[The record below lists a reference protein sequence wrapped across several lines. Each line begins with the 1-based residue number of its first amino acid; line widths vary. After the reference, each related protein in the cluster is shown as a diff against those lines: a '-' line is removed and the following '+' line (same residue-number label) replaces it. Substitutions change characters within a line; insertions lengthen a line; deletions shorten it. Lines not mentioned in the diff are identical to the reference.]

1 MEYRSTIDQRY
12 SSDVSNRERD
22 IPSFIEPQP
31 PLILNPFMRPRP
43 QKGTNLLE
51 LFEEDDS
58 VEEEIPELVQVYL
71 RLKPS
76 NVPSS
81 LYEVRSDQCL
91 ITSVDT
97 ATAGHGRRTQHNVC
111 KMYSFSHI
119 FGPDANQEEIFEHV
133 VKGNLRKL
141 PDGHS
146 FTLLTYGASGSG
158 KTYTLMGTV
167 KAPGLVPRS
176 LEYVFKVVEA
186 AQMPLYR
193 PGESRANKLTLAEQG
208 YELQWV
214 RNLRHLSAPLRE
226 KYRRMSTRLVSDMSR
241 STVDL
246 SKRTKHY
253 VWVSFVEIYNEA
265 IYDLLVTTDRTAA
278 SKLRIREDPS
288 GNVYVKA
295 TTQAFVRTGQEA
307 YDVMV
312 AGKHNLQVHA
322 TGVHAQSS
330 RSHCIFTITML
341 TETESGVRS
350 SHVRLCDLAGSE
362 RARRTRNTGARM
374 QESRAINSSLHVL
387 ERCLHTLRRKQTT
400 KQDLVPY
407 RESKLTRLLG
417 TGLSGTR
424 GEAVSMVVTLNPA
437 PEYAHETRHVL
448 QLAAVARDIQVNNTI
463 AESISTL
470 ENSCST
476 IQDTT
481 IASSAEV
488 TRLRAENERL
498 HYELVQAES
507 LNRKLME
514 DMAEQQQEN
523 AVTVKELVEEA
534 RDITQQYYKSQLR
547 SLEERHEAEMAELR
561 EEYEARLNQSAKPV
575 VAEEGTPSRA
585 LQNKV
590 MQLMKQIAI
599 LEEELNAE
607 RLARARMVEEML
619 HLRTCIEER
628 DEKASDDQDD
638 AIQLTDSEDDSDQE
652 DDLCNESLE
661 PTFKKEDIN
670 RSRLIRQSTLN
681 NTRNTTF
688 DNLDRTH
695 DTLKDESV
703 ADATYDVS
711 KKDTTITEADE
722 YDASNDTY
730 NQSIDCPAT
739 VKKAG
744 VIKAEENDNL
754 KVEKH
759 SARDTYFVRNS
770 SVSLNEKED
779 SVHDSGHIADIS
791 VSLRDDDD
799 LKDFSIIGD
808 VVKPSKSIVTQI
820 DRIKKFAISTAST
833 NSSLAQF
840 EMLEMEMN
848 DKSVFKYSDDGTAK
862 KSISMSRGKKV
873 KKPYFDDEQPTPNQI
888 SKVKDLMKKQDVLR
902 SPSIVQ
908 DEIPE
913 NYKPTTINKIMRESF
928 TVTTELPPLYKNKI
942 LKKMHDSIDPFEGA
956 DSPCPIKD
964 VLKNVEDAR
973 KSIAE
978 ISLDSKEKVSKAE
991 TVKDLVEIKIKTEI
1005 MENDDQNEIES
1016 EINEDAVETKLGN
1029 ESKINDAA
1037 ANKEDKNTIEKDSDT
1052 QSTAGEIKFTENTTD
1067 MDVKHD
1073 LLTEVKQ
1080 EVTDTEN
1087 VEKETENEPTSEELP
1102 NEINS
1107 LNDITSSNQTIAAD
1121 NNTIDD
1127 FENIYKD
1134 ITMPRATEFNLL
1146 ISDKSLDT
1154 TNVNQTNKTEEIS
1167 EKANENKEV
1176 RTEKNDNNKG
1186 TVEDDLNDNNNQ
1198 AIENQETNTENVEKE
1213 TDNEPKSEE
1222 LPHEITS
1229 LNNITTTN
1237 QTIAEDNNTTD
1248 AFENI
1253 YKDITVP
1260 RATEFD
1266 LLISDKS
1273 LDTTNVNQTNKI
1285 EEISEKAIENKK
1297 VTAEKNDNNKGSV
1310 EDDVN
1315 DNNNQEIDKE
1325 NKETNVDVNDNNNH
1339 EIKQE
1344 NPNEPETKIKYN
1356 LRHKTQNTSKTDND
1370 ETTEKAAPRTAKKSL
1385 RLRRKNKVDET
1396 AEDEIKLKDIVNL
1409 QKEFSDVTM
1418 DVPAPV
1424 KVVEEMPSPEKS
1436 ESEDLPP
1443 LMGIQS
1449 CPSKSVTRSRRKL
1462 FTPRAEPLDES
1473 PPAGDSTERVRVP
1486 RPSYHRPRTRR
1497 RLN

>member
-1 MEYRSTIDQRY
+1 MEYSSTIDRP
-12 SSDVSNRERD
+12 SD
-22 IPSFIEPQP
+22 
-31 PLILNPFMRPRP
+31 
-43 QKGTNLLE
+43 KGTNLLE

-58 VEEEIPELVQVYL
+58 LEEEVPELVQVYL

-81 LYEVRSDQCL
+81 LYEVRSDKCL

-119 FGPDANQEEIFEHV
+119 FGPDANQNEIFEHV

-141 PDGHS
+141 PDGQS

-193 PGESRANKLTLAEQG
+193 PGESRANKLSLAEQE

-214 RNLRHLSAPLRE
+214 RNLRQLSAPLRE
-226 KYRRMSTRLVSDMSR
+226 KYRRMSSRLASDMSR

-288 GNVYVKA
+288 GNVYVKGA
-295 TTQAFVRTGQEA
+295 TQAFVRTGQEA

-341 TETESGVRS
+341 TETESGVVL

-387 ERCLHTLRRKQTT
+387 ERCLHKLRKKQTT

-448 QLAAVARDIQVNNTI
+448 QLAAVARDIQVNHTI

-470 ENSCST
+470 ENTCSS
-476 IQDTT
+476 IQETT

-488 TRLRAENERL
+488 IRLRAENERL

-507 LNRKLME
+507 SNRKLNE
-514 DMAEQQQEN
+514 DIQSN
-523 AVTVKELVEEA
+523 SVAVEELVAEA
-534 RDITQQYYKSQLR
+534 RDIIEQYYKSQIR

-561 EEYEARLNQSAKPV
+561 EEYEGRLNEPAKPV
-575 VAEEGTPSRA
+575 VVENGTPSRA
-585 LQNKV
+585 LKNKV
-590 MQLMKQIAI
+590 MQLMNKIAI

-607 RLARARMVEEML
+607 RLTRARMEEEML

-628 DEKASDDQDD
+628 DEKCSDDQDD
-638 AIQLTDSEDDSDQE
+638 AIQLTDSEDDSDEE
-652 DDLCNESLE
+652 DDLCNDSLE

-670 RSRLIRQSTLN
+670 RSRLLRQSILN

-688 DNLDRTH
+688 DLDRPH

-703 ADATYDVS
+703 ADPTYDVS
-711 KKDTTITEADE
+711 KKEESDSVRNTTITEDDE
-722 YDASNDTY
+722 TYDASNDTY
-730 NQSIDCPAT
+730 NQSMDCPAT
-739 VKKAG
+739 VKKAE
-744 VIKAEENDNL
+744 VKKAEDTKDNS

-759 SARDTYFVRNS
+759 SARYTYFVRNS
-770 SVSLNEKED
+770 SVSLNEKQD
-779 SVHDSGHIADIS
+779 SVDSGHIADIS

-799 LKDFSIIGD
+799 LKDVNINGD
-808 VVKPSKSIVTQI
+808 VAKPSKTIETQI
-820 DRIKKFAISTAST
+820 DKIKKFAISTASN
-833 NSSLAQF
+833 NSSLTQF
-840 EMLEMEMN
+840 ELLEMQMN
-848 DKSVFKYSDDGTAK
+848 DKSAFKYFDDGTAK
-862 KSISMSRGKKV
+862 KSISMSPEKKV
-873 KKPYFDDEQPTPNQI
+873 KKPYFDDEPLTPNQI
-888 SKVKDLMKKQDVLR
+888 SKVKDLIKKQDVLR

-913 NYKPTTINKIMRESF
+913 NYKPSTINKIMRESI

-942 LKKMHDSIDPFEGA
+942 LKKMHDSIDPFEDV

-964 VLKNVEDAR
+964 VLNNVEEVR
-973 KSIAE
+973 KSIEA
-978 ISLDSKEKVSKAE
+978 ISLHNKEKVSKSE
-991 TVKDLVEIKIKTEI
+991 TVKDLVEIEIKSEI
-1005 MENDDQNEIES
+1005 MEKDDQNVIES
-1016 EINEDAVETKLGN
+1016 EINEDAVTTELGN
-1029 ESKINDAA
+1029 ESKIHDAA
-1037 ANKEDKNTIEKDSDT
+1037 ANKEDKSTNEKDIDARSPAD
-1052 QSTAGEIKFTENTTD
+1052 EIKFIENTTD
-1067 MDVKHD
+1067 TDVKHEI
-1073 LLTEVKQ
+1073 LTEVKQ
-1080 EVTDTEN
+1080 KETNPENIEQETEN
-1087 VEKETENEPTSEELP
+1087 VPKSEGLLL
-1102 NEINS
+1102 EITS
-1107 LNDITSSNQTIAAD
+1107 LNDITASNQILATD
-1121 NNTIDD
+1121 DNTIDV
-1127 FENIYKD
+1127 FENIYKE
-1134 ITMPRATEFNLL
+1134 ITMPRATKFDLL
-1146 ISDKSLDT
+1146 VSEKSLDT
-1154 TNVNQTNKTEEIS
+1154 TNVNQTNKIEEIS
-1167 EKANENKEV
+1167 KKANVNKEV
-1176 RTEKNDNNKG
+1176 T
-1186 TVEDDLNDNNNQ
+1186 
-1198 AIENQETNTENVEKE
+1198 IENQKTNTENVE
-1213 TDNEPKSEE
+1213 NEPKSDE

-1229 LNNITTTN
+1229 LNDITASN
-1237 QTIAEDNNTTD
+1237 QTIAADNNTID

-1266 LLISDKS
+1266 LLIFDKS
-1273 LDTTNVNQTNKI
+1273 LDIMNVNQINKI
-1285 EEISEKAIENKK
+1285 VEISDKANENQEM
-1297 VTAEKNDNNKGSV
+1297 TAKKNDNNKGTV

-1315 DNNNQEIDKE
+1315 DNNNQRTAKK
-1325 NKETNVDVNDNNNH
+1325 NKETIKDVSDNNNH

-1344 NPNEPETKIKYN
+1344 KPKEPETKVKYN

-1370 ETTEKAAPRTAKKSL
+1370 ETIDHTEKCAPRTAKKSL
-1385 RLRRKNKVDET
+1385 RLRRRNKVDEPD
-1396 AEDEIKLKDIVNL
+1396 EDEVKLKDIVNL
-1409 QKEFSDVTM
+1409 QTEFSDVTM
-1418 DVPAPV
+1418 GVPAPV
-1424 KVVEEMPSPEKS
+1424 KEVKDMPSPEKS
-1436 ESEDLPP
+1436 ERENQPP
-1443 LMGIQS
+1443 LMGVQS

-1462 FTPRAEPLDES
+1462 FTPRAEPLEES
-1473 PPAGDSTERVRVP
+1473 PPSGDSTERVRVP

>member
-1 MEYRSTIDQRY
+1 MDNRNTIDQRY
-12 SSDVSNRERD
+12 SSD
-22 IPSFIEPQP
+22 
-31 PLILNPFMRPRP
+31 
-43 QKGTNLLE
+43 KGTNLLE

-58 VEEEIPELVQVYL
+58 IEEEGPELVQVYL

-119 FGPDANQEEIFEHV
+119 FGPDANQKEIFEHV
-133 VKGNLRKL
+133 VKDNLRRL

-193 PGESRANKLTLAEQG
+193 PGEIRANKLTVAEQE

-214 RNLRHLSAPLRE
+214 RNLKHLSAPLRE

-265 IYDLLVTTDRTAA
+265 IYDLLVTTDRTAS

-288 GNVYVKA
+288 GNVYVKGA
-295 TTQAFVRTGQEA
+295 TQAFVRTGEEA
-307 YDVMV
+307 YDVMA

-341 TETESGVRS
+341 TETETGVRA

-387 ERCLHTLRRKQTT
+387 ERCLHTLRRKQTS

-470 ENSCST
+470 ESTTCST

-481 IASSAEV
+481 IASSTEV

-507 LNRKLME
+507 LNRKLMA
-514 DMAEQQQEN
+514 DMEEQQQEN

-534 RDITQQYYKSQLR
+534 KDITEQYYKSQLR
-547 SLEERHEAEMAELR
+547 SLEERHNAEIAELR
-561 EEYEARLNQSAKPV
+561 EEHEARLAKHV

-590 MQLMKQIAI
+590 MQLMKQIAL

-607 RLARARMVEEML
+607 RLAQARMKEEML
-619 HLRTCIEER
+619 HLRACIEER
-628 DEKASDDQDD
+628 DEKSSDDQDD
-638 AIQLTDSEDDSDQE
+638 AIQLTDSEDDSE
-652 DDLCNESLE
+652 DEEADDPCNESLE
-661 PTFKKEDIN
+661 PTFKKEEIN
-670 RSRLIRQSTLN
+670 RSRLVRQSTLN

-695 DTLKDESV
+695 DTVRDESM

-711 KKDTTITEADE
+711 KKDATITEADE
-722 YDASNDTY
+722 TYDASNDTY
-730 NQSIDCPAT
+730 NQSMDCPAT
-739 VKKAG
+739 VKKANSD
-744 VIKAEENDNL
+744 VD
-754 KVEKH
+754 KH
-759 SARDTYFVRNS
+759 SARETYFVSSS
-770 SVSLNEKED
+770 SVSLNEKQD
-779 SVHDSGHIADIS
+779 SVQDSGHIADIS

-808 VVKPSKSIVTQI
+808 VVKPSKTIETQI
-820 DRIKKFAISTAST
+820 DKIKKFAIGTVLT
-833 NSSLAQF
+833 DSSLTQF
-840 EMLEMEMN
+840 EMLEKEMN
-848 DKSVFKYSDDGTAK
+848 ENSAFKYFGDGTAK
-862 KSISMSRGKKV
+862 NSMSMSLRKKD

-888 SKVKDLMKKQDVLR
+888 SKVKDLIKKQDVLR

-913 NYKPTTINKIMRESF
+913 NYKPSTINKIMRESI

-956 DSPCPIKD
+956 DSPCAITETL
-964 VLKNVEDAR
+964 LKRVEETR
-973 KSIAE
+973 KSIEKVSLDNQEKDSKAE
-978 ISLDSKEKVSKAE
+978 AVKNATEMIIKSEIIEDVPMDKISVEEMRKSVEKVCMDSKEKNSDVEKHSLSGKVVMDSVE
-991 TVKDLVEIKIKTEI
+991 MEIKSEVEDVQIA
-1005 MENDDQNEIES
+1005 IES
-1016 EINEDAVETKLGN
+1016 ETIKESVEKDLSNERNHAPANNEDTKTNENVLGV
-1029 ESKINDAA
+1029 
-1037 ANKEDKNTIEKDSDT
+1037 
-1052 QSTAGEIKFTENTTD
+1052 QSTGDEIISTKNIPD
-1067 MDVKHD
+1067 KDVKHD
-1073 LLTEVKQ
+1073 ILTEIKQ
-1080 EVTDTEN
+1080 EEII
-1087 VEKETENEPTSEELP
+1087 VEKIESVNKDTTKETKPEELTH
-1102 NEINS
+1102 EISS
-1107 LNDITSSNQTIAAD
+1107 LNDITSSNQTIAGE
-1121 NNTIDD
+1121 NTI
-1127 FENIYKD
+1127 
-1134 ITMPRATEFNLL
+1134 
-1146 ISDKSLDT
+1146 
-1154 TNVNQTNKTEEIS
+1154 
-1167 EKANENKEV
+1167 
-1176 RTEKNDNNKG
+1176 
-1186 TVEDDLNDNNNQ
+1186 
-1198 AIENQETNTENVEKE
+1198 
-1213 TDNEPKSEE
+1213 
-1222 LPHEITS
+1222 
-1229 LNNITTTN
+1229 
-1237 QTIAEDNNTTD
+1237 D

-1273 LDTTNVNQTNKI
+1273 LDSTNIKQTDKIERTSERSNLNKEVTFEDNVKNVNIKETVKDDI
-1285 EEISEKAIENKK
+1285 
-1297 VTAEKNDNNKGSV
+1297 TDNNNSEINQETVKN
-1310 EDDVN
+1310 VN
-1315 DNNNQEIDKE
+1315 DNNNQE
-1325 NKETNVDVNDNNNH
+1325 
-1339 EIKQE
+1339 
-1344 NPNEPETKIKYN
+1344 PETKVKYN
-1356 LRHKTQNTSKTDND
+1356 LRHKAQDTSKTDKD
-1370 ETTEKAAPRTAKKSL
+1370 ESIEHTEKCAPRTAKKSL
-1385 RLRRKNKVDET
+1385 RLRRKNKLDEV
-1396 AEDEIKLKDIVNL
+1396 EDEVKLKDIVNL
-1409 QKEFSDVTM
+1409 QQEFSDVTLGL
-1418 DVPAPV
+1418 PAPV
-1424 KVVEEMPSPEKS
+1424 KVVNDIPSPEKS
-1436 ESEDLPP
+1436 ESENQPP
-1443 LMGIQS
+1443 LMGVQS

-1473 PPAGDSTERVRVP
+1473 PPAGDSADDADADALRVRVP
-1486 RPSYHRPRTRR
+1486 RPSYHRATRTRR

>member
-1 MEYRSTIDQRY
+1 MEHRSTIDQRY

-22 IPSFIEPQP
+22 IPSFIEPRP

-58 VEEEIPELVQVYL
+58 VEEEVPELVQVYL

-119 FGPDANQEEIFEHV
+119 FGPDANQNEIFEHV

-193 PGESRANKLTLAEQG
+193 PGESRANKLTLAEQE

-288 GNVYVKA
+288 GNVYVKGA
-295 TTQAFVRTGQEA
+295 TQAFVRTGEEA

-341 TETESGVRS
+341 TETESGVRA

-387 ERCLHTLRRKQTT
+387 ERCLHTLRRKQTSRT
-400 KQDLVPY
+400 DLVPY

-448 QLAAVARDIQVNNTI
+448 QLAAVARDIQVNHTI

-547 SLEERHEAEMAELR
+547 SLEERHETEMAELR
-561 EEYEARLNQSAKPV
+561 EECEARLAKNV

-590 MQLMKQIAI
+590 MHLVKQIAI

-607 RLARARMVEEML
+607 RLARARMKEEML

-628 DEKASDDQDD
+628 DEKGSDDQDD

-652 DDLCNESLE
+652 DDLCNDSLE

-681 NTRNTTF
+681 NTKNTTF
-688 DNLDRTH
+688 DSLDGTH
-695 DTLKDESV
+695 DTLKDESM

-722 YDASNDTY
+722 TYDASNDTY
-730 NQSIDCPAT
+730 NQSMDCPAT
-739 VKKAG
+739 VKKAE
-744 VIKAEENDNL
+744 VNKAEETKDNS

-759 SARDTYFVRNS
+759 SARDTYFVSNS
-770 SVSLNEKED
+770 SVSLNEKQN

-799 LKDFSIIGD
+799 LKDFSTVD
-808 VVKPSKSIVTQI
+808 VVKPSKTILTQI
-820 DRIKKFAISTAST
+820 DHIKKFAISTAST

-840 EMLEMEMN
+840 ELLEMEMN
-848 DKSVFKYSDDGTAK
+848 DNSAFKYFNDGTAK
-862 KSISMSRGKKV
+862 KSISMSPGKKI

-913 NYKPTTINKIMRESF
+913 NYKPSTINKIMRESI
-928 TVTTELPPLYKNKI
+928 TVTTELPALYKNKI

-956 DSPCPIKD
+956 DSPCSIKE
-964 VLKNVEDAR
+964 VLKIVEEAR
-973 KSIAE
+973 KSIEA
-978 ISLDSKEKVSKAE
+978 ISLDNKEKVLKSE
-991 TVKDLVEIKIKTEI
+991 IVKDLFEIKIKSEI
-1005 MENDDQNEIES
+1005 VEKDDQYKIES
-1016 EINEDAVETKLGN
+1016 EINDDDVETELGN
-1029 ESKINDAA
+1029 ESKIHDAV
-1037 ANKEDKNTIEKDSDT
+1037 ANKEDNNTNEKDSGA
-1052 QSTAGEIKFTENTTD
+1052 QSTAGEIKSTENTD

-1080 EVTDTEN
+1080 EETDTENVEKETETETKSEELPNEISSLNDVTSSNQTIASDNNTIDAFENIYKHITVPRATEFDLISDKALDTTNINQIITMKEISIKANVNKEITIETHETNTEN
-1087 VEKETENEPTSEELP
+1087 VEKETENEPKSEELP
-1102 NEINS
+1102 LDDNILYYIS
-1107 LNDITSSNQTIAAD
+1107 LNDITTSNQIIAAD
-1121 NNTIDD
+1121 NNTI
-1127 FENIYKD
+1127 
-1134 ITMPRATEFNLL
+1134 
-1146 ISDKSLDT
+1146 
-1154 TNVNQTNKTEEIS
+1154 
-1167 EKANENKEV
+1167 
-1176 RTEKNDNNKG
+1176 
-1186 TVEDDLNDNNNQ
+1186 
-1198 AIENQETNTENVEKE
+1198 
-1213 TDNEPKSEE
+1213 
-1222 LPHEITS
+1222 
-1229 LNNITTTN
+1229 
-1237 QTIAEDNNTTD
+1237 D

-1253 YKDITVP
+1253 YKDITVL
-1260 RATEFD
+1260 RETEFD

-1273 LDTTNVNQTNKI
+1273 LNTTNVNQSNKI
-1285 EEISEKAIENKK
+1285 EEISEKANVNKDVTNENLKR
-1297 VTAEKNDNNKGSV
+1297 NDNNKETV
-1310 EDDVN
+1310 QDNVI
-1315 DNNNQEIDKE
+1315 DNNNDKINLE
-1325 NKETNVDVNDNNNH
+1325 NKEIVKDVNDNNNH
-1339 EIKQE
+1339 ELKQE
-1344 NPNEPETKIKYN
+1344 KPEEPETKIKYN

-1370 ETTEKAAPRTAKKSL
+1370 ETIEHPEKCAPRTAKKSL
-1385 RLRRKNKVDET
+1385 RLRRKNKENEPVD
-1396 AEDEIKLKDIVNL
+1396 DEVNLKDIVNL

-1418 DVPAPV
+1418 GVPAPV
-1424 KVVEEMPSPEKS
+1424 KVVKEMPSPEKS
-1436 ESEDLPP
+1436 ESENQLP
-1443 LMGIQS
+1443 LMGVQS

-1462 FTPRAEPLDES
+1462 FTPRAEPVEES
-1473 PPAGDSTERVRVP
+1473 PPAGDSAERVRVP

>member
-12 SSDVSNRERD
+12 SSDVSNRD
-22 IPSFIEPQP
+22 IPSFIEPRP

-58 VEEEIPELVQVYL
+58 VEEEGPELVQVYL

-119 FGPDANQEEIFEHV
+119 FGPDANQNEIFEHV

-193 PGESRANKLTLAEQG
+193 PGESRANRLTLAEQE

-288 GNVYVKA
+288 GNVYVKGA
-295 TTQAFVRTGQEA
+295 TQAFVRTGEEA

-341 TETESGVRS
+341 TETESGVRA

-387 ERCLHTLRRKQTT
+387 ERCLHTLRRKQTSRT
-400 KQDLVPY
+400 DLVPY

-448 QLAAVARDIQVNNTI
+448 QLAAVARDIQVNHTI
-463 AESISTL
+463 AESMSTL

-561 EEYEARLNQSAKPV
+561 EEYEARLAKNV

-590 MQLMKQIAI
+590 MQLVKQIAI

-607 RLARARMVEEML
+607 RLARARMKEEML

-628 DEKASDDQDD
+628 DEKGSDDQDD

-652 DDLCNESLE
+652 DDLCNDSLE

-670 RSRLIRQSTLN
+670 RSRLMRQSTLN

-688 DNLDRTH
+688 DNLDGTH

-722 YDASNDTY
+722 TYDASNDTY
-730 NQSIDCPAT
+730 NQSMDCPAT
-739 VKKAG
+739 VKKAEAN
-744 VIKAEENDNL
+744 KAEETKDNS

-759 SARDTYFVRNS
+759 SARETYFVSNS
-770 SVSLNEKED
+770 SVSLNEKQD

-791 VSLRDDDD
+791 VSLRDDDG
-799 LKDFSIIGD
+799 LKDISITGD
-808 VVKPSKSIVTQI
+808 IVKPSKTILTQI
-820 DRIKKFAISTAST
+820 DQIKKFAISTAST

-840 EMLEMEMN
+840 ELLEKEMN
-848 DKSVFKYSDDGTAK
+848 DNSAFKYFDDGTAK
-862 KSISMSRGKKV
+862 KSISMSPGKKV

-888 SKVKDLMKKQDVLR
+888 SKVKDLIKKQDVLR

-913 NYKPTTINKIMRESF
+913 NYKPSTINKIMRESI

-956 DSPCPIKD
+956 DSPCAIKE
-964 VLKNVEDAR
+964 VLKNVEEAR
-973 KSIAE
+973 KSIE
-978 ISLDSKEKVSKAE
+978 QISLDNKENVSE
-991 TVKDLVEIKIKTEI
+991 SEIVRDLFEIKIKSEI
-1005 MENDDQNEIES
+1005 VEKDDQYNIVS
-1016 EINEDAVETKLGN
+1016 DINDDAVETELGN
-1029 ESKINDAA
+1029 ENNIHDAA
-1037 ANKEDKNTIEKDSDT
+1037 ANKEDKNTNKKDSDT
-1052 QSTAGEIKFTENTTD
+1052 QSTADEIKSTENTD

-1080 EVTDTEN
+1080 EETNTEI
-1087 VEKETENEPTSEELP
+1087 VEKETEKETKSEELP
-1102 NEINS
+1102 NEISS
-1107 LNDITSSNQTIAAD
+1107 LNDITSSNQTIEAD
-1121 NNTIDD
+1121 NNTIDA
-1127 FENIYKD
+1127 FENIYKH
-1134 ITMPRATEFNLL
+1134 IPVPRATEFDLL
-1146 ISDKSLDT
+1146 ISEQALDT
-1154 TNVNQTNKTEEIS
+1154 TNVNQINKFEEVS
-1167 EKANENKEV
+1167 EKAKVNKEI
-1176 RTEKNDNNKG
+1176 K
-1186 TVEDDLNDNNNQ
+1186 
-1198 AIENQETNTENVEKE
+1198 IENQETNTEIFEKE
-1213 TDNEPKSEE
+1213 TENEPKSEE
-1222 LPHEITS
+1222 LPHDITS
-1229 LNNITTTN
+1229 LNDITTSN
-1237 QTIAEDNNTTD
+1237 QIIAADNNTID

-1273 LDTTNVNQTNKI
+1273 LDINVNQTNKI
-1285 EEISEKAIENKK
+1285 KEISEKANVNKDVTIENL
-1297 VTAEKNDNNKGSV
+1297 EKNDNNNETV
-1310 EDDVN
+1310 Q
-1315 DNNNQEIDKE
+1315 DNVIDNYTDEINQE
-1325 NKETNVDVNDNNNH
+1325 NKEIVKGVNDNNNH
-1339 EIKQE
+1339 ELKQE
-1344 NPNEPETKIKYN
+1344 IPEEPETKIKYN

-1370 ETTEKAAPRTAKKSL
+1370 ETIEHPEKCGPRTAKKSL
-1385 RLRRKNKVDET
+1385 RLRRKNKENEPV
-1396 AEDEIKLKDIVNL
+1396 EDEVNLKDIVNL

-1418 DVPAPV
+1418 GVPAPV
-1424 KVVEEMPSPEKS
+1424 KVVKEIPSPEKS
-1436 ESEDLPP
+1436 ESENQPP
-1443 LMGIQS
+1443 LLGVQS

-1462 FTPRAEPLDES
+1462 FTPRAEPVEES
-1473 PPAGDSTERVRVP
+1473 PPAGDSAERVRVP